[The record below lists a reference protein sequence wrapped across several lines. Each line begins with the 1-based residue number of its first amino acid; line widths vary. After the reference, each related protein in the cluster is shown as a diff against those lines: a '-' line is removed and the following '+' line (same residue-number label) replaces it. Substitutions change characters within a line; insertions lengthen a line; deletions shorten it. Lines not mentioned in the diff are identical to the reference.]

1 MAIVQPAKKAATVER
16 GGAGG
21 AARRQWLGRVWRSIF
36 PRPLSART
44 DRERA
49 ALTRFTFLLHLRPV
63 LVPARTLPW
72 THTFGLGGSSLVL
85 ITLLAATGIL
95 NMLVY
100 QPVPGV
106 AYDSVVAL
114 QEQVPFGALVRGVH
128 WWSANLLVVVLLL
141 HIVRVFATG
150 GYHGARQFNW
160 VIGCGLLAAVLANN
174 FTGYLL
180 PWDQLAYWAVTI
192 STAMLAYVPLIGG
205 MLQQVARGG
214 PEIGTQTL
222 VSFYTIHT
230 TIVPVALIVLMG
242 FHFWRVRRAGGVVE
256 PPAAPGEPEGDD
268 AKRLF
273 LPDLLLREVVQ
284 ALVIVAVVVVLAA
297 LFGAPLDE
305 RANPGMSTNPA
316 KAPWYFM
323 GLQELLIHLHPV
335 FAVMVFPLL
344 AGLGFLLLP
353 YVTSDDE
360 PAGRW
365 FLSPTGRRTATLAA
379 AAALVATPILV
390 IADDLLAGGP
400 SGLIGGGVLPLA
412 LAAGAVWGTF
422 VLARRRYGA
431 SVNEAV
437 QAVVVLLAVG
447 FAVLT
452 LIGVWFRGEGMA
464 LVWPWLR

>member
-1 MAIVQPAKKAATVER
+1 MAIVQPARKAATARRDGAR
-16 GGAGG
+16 GG
-21 AARRQWLGRVWRSIF
+21 ARRQWLERVWRSIF
-36 PRPLSART
+36 PRPLAAKT

-95 NMLVY
+95 NQLVY

-106 AYDSVVAL
+106 AYDSVAAI
-114 QEQVPFGALVRGVH
+114 ESQVPFGALVRGVH
-128 WWSANLLVVVLLL
+128 FWSANLLVVVLLL
-141 HIVRVFATG
+141 HVARVFATG

-160 VIGCGLLAAVLANN
+160 VIGCGLLGAVLANN

-192 STAMLAYVPLIGG
+192 STAMLGYLPLVGEA
-205 MLQQVARGG
+205 LQQVARGG

-230 TIVPVALIVLMG
+230 TIVPVVLIVLMG

-256 PPAAPGEPEGDD
+256 PPAAPGEAEGEA

-273 LPDLLLREVVQ
+273 LPDLFVREVVQ
-284 ALVIVAVVVVLAA
+284 ALVIAAVVVVLAA

-323 GLQELLIHLHPV
+323 GFQELLIHLHPV
-335 FAVMVFPLL
+335 FAVLVFPLL

-353 YVTSDDE
+353 YLTSDDE

-365 FLSPTGRRTATLAA
+365 FLSPVGRTTATLAA
-379 AAALVATPILV
+379 AAALAATPLLV
-390 IADDLLAGGP
+390 IADELLRGGP
-400 SGLIGGGVLPLA
+400 SGSIVGGVLPLA
-412 LAAGAVWGTF
+412 VAAGAVAGCF
-422 VLARRRYGA
+422 RLAQRRYGA
-431 SVNEAV
+431 SHNEAV
-437 QAVVVLLAVG
+437 QAVVVLVAVA

-464 LVWPWLR
+464 LVWPWQR